1 MTPVLVKPRPV
12 VEMPF
17 VDFEDSENVND
28 ENGGQPEIFARRSTV
43 PSPTPQDQTAAAKK
57 GQQEDHASD
66 YGDDEEEEEDQFQD
80 EAAVDAGGPPPNKN
94 GHILIHLKYSIL
106 TPSV

>member
-57 GQQEDHASD
+57 DQEDHASD